1 MREVIL
7 KKLQFLDI
15 LLTVKHGGFPFLVF
29 GEGIVSARLL
39 NFVVIFEGFLKEG
52 KQPLRVLFLD
62 GFARLN
68 GIDEA
73 LLVFSV
79 VKVIVFEILH
89 LKVDEE
95 LIASKLF
102 FLDFFFNILL
112 NFVINF
118 LKNFR

>member
-1 MREVIL
+1 MT
-7 KKLQFLDI
+7 KTAFDDFSY
-15 LLTVKHGGFPFLVF
+15 LLTLLLL
-29 GEGIVSARLL
+29 ARGVAQFHCCCYYCL
-39 NFVVIFEGFLKEG
+39 VVIFEGFLKEG
-52 KQPLRVLFLD
+52 KQPLRDLFLD

-79 VKVIVFEILH
+79 VIVIVFEILH